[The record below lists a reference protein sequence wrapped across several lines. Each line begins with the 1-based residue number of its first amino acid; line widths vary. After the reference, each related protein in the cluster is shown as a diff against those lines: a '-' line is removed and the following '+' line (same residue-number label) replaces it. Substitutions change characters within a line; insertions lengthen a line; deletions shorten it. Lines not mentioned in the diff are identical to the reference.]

1 MSKVLVVG
9 GGAAGMAAALSA
21 AREGADVLL
30 LEHNEKLGK
39 KVYITGKGRCNV
51 TNACAVEDLF
61 SHAVSN
67 PKFLMGAFHKFTNR
81 DLMELLEQNGC
92 PLAVERGNRVFPA
105 SMHASDVIRCFERML
120 LDAGVLIRLNT
131 EVRALRAAD
140 GRISTVSLGKEELTP
155 DAVVLATGGMS
166 YPSTGSRGDGYR
178 FARALGHTV
187 TALYPSLVSLDAREQ
202 WCSDLSGL
210 TLKNVSVKALDSEGR
225 KIREEEGELLFTH
238 KGVSGPT
245 VLRISAYVTRILHEG
260 GEILLSLD
268 LKPALTEDVL
278 DERLLRE
285 LKEAGTKTLKNVMP
299 NLAPKSLGR
308 VILMKAGIPEETRA
322 SDVRREDRQA
332 LLKALKE
339 LTLHITG
346 TGGFDEAIV
355 TQGGISV
362 REIEP
367 ATMKS
372 KLYDNLFFAGE
383 MIDTDLMTGGFSLQQ
398 AWSTGWL
405 AGRSAAKLPSGSR

>member
-1 MSKVLVVG
+1 
-9 GGAAGMAAALSA
+9 
-21 AREGADVLL
+21 
-30 LEHNEKLGK
+30 
-39 KVYITGKGRCNV
+39 
-51 TNACAVEDLF
+51 
-61 SHAVSN
+61 
-67 PKFLMGAFHKFTNR
+67 
-81 DLMELLEQNGC
+81 
-92 PLAVERGNRVFPA
+92 
-105 SMHASDVIRCFERML
+105 MHASDVIRCFERML

-238 KGVSGPT
+238 KGVSGPAA
-245 VLRISAYVTRILHEG
+245 LRISAYVTRILHEG

-332 LLKALKE
+332 LLRALKE